1 MRALAVLAVCAVL
14 VVVGT
19 LDHDAVGFAVV
30 GVFVAAVILLRAII
44 IGVTRV
50 VLDEI
55 GRR

>member
-14 VVVGT
+14 VVVGA

-30 GVFVAAVILLRAII
+30 GVFVAAVILVRAVI
-44 IGVTRV
+44 IGITRV